1 MFKKS
6 VKLAC
11 VVALIF
17 CASNAMASG
26 SGMPWESPLNQIL
39 NSFTG
44 PVAKVIGALAI
55 ATTGFTLAFSET
67 HGILKKVL
75 QVVFGLSI
83 AFTCTSF
90 GLGFLGFGGG
100 AGF

>member
-1 MFKKS
+1 MFKNLRNP
-6 VKLAC
+6 VF
-11 VVALIF
+11 VAVIVLV
-17 CASNAMASG
+17 ASNAMASG

-44 PVAKVIGALAI
+44 PVARVLGALAI
-55 ATTGFTLAFSET
+55 ATTGLTLAFSET
-67 HGILKKVL
+67 HGILKKVI

-83 AFTCTSF
+83 AFTATSF